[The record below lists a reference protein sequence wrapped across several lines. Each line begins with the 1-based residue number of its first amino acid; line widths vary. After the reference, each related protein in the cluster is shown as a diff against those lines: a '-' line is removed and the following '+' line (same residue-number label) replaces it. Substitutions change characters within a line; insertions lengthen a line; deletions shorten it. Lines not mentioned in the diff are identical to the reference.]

1 MLASR
6 STAIVRYSKNLEM
19 LNRMAMT
26 KLYPMMD
33 TDVLCFRRFS
43 GKTTAIKRSM
53 VTITIERTDPT
64 LPICAKPKLKSKT
77 LA

>member
-1 MLASR
+1 M
-6 STAIVRYSKNLEM
+6 
-19 LNRMAMT
+19 MAMT

-77 LA
+77 IA